1 MDYKT
6 GQEKFWNGQFGDEYI
21 GRNNSDEF
29 LASNIS
35 FFSKIFR
42 RIQKPNSLIEFGA
55 NIGMN
60 LKAIKSLYPSI
71 DLYGIEI
78 NEKASDELS
87 TFIGKKNVFKGSIFD
102 YKSEIKYEVSL
113 IKCVLIHINPE
124 KLPVV
129 YEKLY
134 QSSSKYIL
142 ICEYYNPSPIT
153 VKYRGHNDRLFKR
166 DFAGELLD
174 SYSDLKMI
182 DYGFVYKRDQS
193 FPQDDVNWFLLKKE

>member
-71 DLYGIEI
+71 NLYGIEI

-102 YKSEIKYEVSL
+102 YKSKIKYEVSL

-134 QSSSKYIL
+134 NSSSKYIL

-166 DFAGELLD
+166 DFAGELMDL
-174 SYSDLKMI
+174 YIDLKMI